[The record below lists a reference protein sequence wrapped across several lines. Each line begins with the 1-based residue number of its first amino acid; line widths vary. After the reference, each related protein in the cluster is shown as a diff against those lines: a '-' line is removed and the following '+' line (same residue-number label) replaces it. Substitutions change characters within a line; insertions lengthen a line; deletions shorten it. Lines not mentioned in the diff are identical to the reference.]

1 MQNKYPRFTPRA
13 EELIIELSSA
23 LMKDPELLTRQD
35 CPYEP
40 KLRHALNQ
48 IMVVGAARN
57 LDPSEVLK
65 QNLPP
70 KEADPQALTDSDLNA
85 DVDIEKEARQLYN
98 QMKTTMATISNMDT
112 GEKVQ
117 IFRVATQLLEKLL
130 TLQEKATGIEHF
142 KKFKE
147 YIVKS
152 MDRFLNPVQKTE
164 FVTEIEEILAQD

>member
-65 QNLPP
+65 HRQ
-70 KEADPQALTDSDLNA
+70 KKLTH
-85 DVDIEKEARQLYN
+85 K
-98 QMKTTMATISNMDT
+98 
-112 GEKVQ
+112 
-117 IFRVATQLLEKLL
+117 
-130 TLQEKATGIEHF
+130 H
-142 KKFKE
+142 
-147 YIVKS
+147 
-152 MDRFLNPVQKTE
+152 
-164 FVTEIEEILAQD
+164 